1 MDKFE
6 KEIFDDVDK
15 SGLEEK
21 INELLDNLNGS
32 SDKAKRMI
40 LTRYVLADTAMRSI
54 VEFIQE
60 NCTPDD
66 VRKEAGKSSI
76 LCDVLKSITIFLMLC
91 KKFGLATEVSNDN
104 KKD

>member
-1 MDKFE
+1 MNKLE

-21 INELLDNLNGS
+21 INGLLKDLDDPNFTE
-32 SDKAKRMI
+32 KKMI

-54 VEFIQE
+54 VEFIQK
-60 NCTPDD
+60 NATKDD
-66 VRKEAGKSSI
+66 VRKQAMESPI
-76 LCDVLKSITIFLMLC
+76 LVDILKSVTFFLVLC